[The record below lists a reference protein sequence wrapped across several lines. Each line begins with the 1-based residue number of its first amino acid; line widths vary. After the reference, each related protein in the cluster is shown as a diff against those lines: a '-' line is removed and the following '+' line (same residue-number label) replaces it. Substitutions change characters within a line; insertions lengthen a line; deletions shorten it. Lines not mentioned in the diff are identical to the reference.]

1 MVQMKSTRELVVGDR
16 VEVDD
21 QSGVVT
27 ESHPSGPHGWAVSIK
42 DPITGKVDELDID
55 PTDVDVPIW
64 EVHNVD

>member
-1 MVQMKSTRELVVGDR
+1 MVQMKSTRELAVGDR

-21 QSGVVT
+21 QAGVIL

-42 DPITGKVDELDID
+42 DHITGKVEDLDID

-64 EVHNVD
+64 EVHNPE